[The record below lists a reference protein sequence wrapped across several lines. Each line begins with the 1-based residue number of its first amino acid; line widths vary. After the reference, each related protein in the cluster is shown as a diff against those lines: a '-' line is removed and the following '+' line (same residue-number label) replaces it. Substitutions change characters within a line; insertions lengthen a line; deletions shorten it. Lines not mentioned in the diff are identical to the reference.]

1 MFNDD
6 SEQEQYY
13 PIRRERRNRRVRRVV
28 NKNGL
33 SKPVTLGS
41 LLAIMI
47 VLLGSITATQLWT
60 MQLANQA
67 QIAAAARPD
76 AYTFSEARKAS
87 YLHDMVHDKEED
99 SIRREISNRLASL
112 DERLSRAIEA
122 FEGSSPPIKSNIA
135 DMKMKISFDEMM
147 RVSD

>member
-6 SEQEQYY
+6 SEQYR
-13 PIRRERRNRRVRRVV
+13 PIRRDRRNRQVRRVV

-67 QIAAAARPD
+67 QIAAATRPD
-76 AYTFSEARKAS
+76 AYTFGEARKS
-87 YLHDMVHDKEED
+87 WYLHDVVHDKEED
-99 SIRREISNRLASL
+99 SIRREISTRLASL

-122 FEGSSPPIKSNIA
+122 FEGSSQPLKSDVSNL
-135 DMKMKISFDEMM
+135 KMKISFDDIDTIY
-147 RVSD
+147 R